1 MRDDKDRFEIPIDDV
16 GDADKLLMRIAELE
30 QRLATAEE
38 AAAEAKVDLLR
49 RAADLDNTRKR
60 LARDHERACAV
71 AALNIVARLVPL
83 LADLHR
89 MIEGAGADVA
99 TPQHLLDALRMYET
113 RLADVLKGEG
123 LEPIP
128 CERGDAFDPEVH
140 EAVMTTC
147 EADLPPHA
155 VARVLEA
162 GYNFCGTLLKPVK
175 VAVCMGPAPEGEG
188 GAAA

>member
-1 MRDDKDRFEIPIDDV
+1 MRKDKDRFEIPIDDAA
-16 GDADKLLMRIAELE
+16 DADKLLIRIAELE
-30 QRLATAEE
+30 QQLATAEE
-38 AAAEAKVDLLR
+38 TAAEAKVDLLR

-60 LARDHERACAV
+60 LARDHERACAA
-71 AALNIVARLVPL
+71 AALDIVARLVPL
-83 LADLHR
+83 IADLHR
-89 MIEGAGADVA
+89 MIEGAGADAA
-99 TPQHLLDALRMYET
+99 TPQHLLEALRMYET
-113 RLADVLKGEG
+113 RLADVLKAEG

-147 EADLPPHA
+147 EPDLPVHA

-162 GYNFCGTLLKPVK
+162 GYNFRGSLLKPVK
-175 VAVCMGPAPEGEG
+175 VAVCTGPAEEDGG